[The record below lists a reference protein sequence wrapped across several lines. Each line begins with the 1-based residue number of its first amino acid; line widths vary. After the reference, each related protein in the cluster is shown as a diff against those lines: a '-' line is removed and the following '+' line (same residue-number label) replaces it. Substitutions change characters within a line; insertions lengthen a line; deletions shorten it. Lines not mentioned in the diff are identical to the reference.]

1 MYSLM
6 PTADRGRSSS
16 TSGPYLLGLGIQTA
30 EEEPVRP
37 SAGALIFA
45 SLDGDPSCGGA
56 TNHMENQFAT
66 GGTLSCATPIRN
78 TPHAFEGPHASG
90 APPHLVVCRGRRPAR
105 DGRADR
111 WSGPG

>member
-37 SAGALIFA
+37 SAGSLILA

-56 TNHMENQFAT
+56 TNHMENHRWHPQ
-66 GGTLSCATPIRN
+66 LRN
-78 TPHAFEGPHASG
+78 THPEH
-90 APPHLVVCRGRRPAR
+90 PPCF
-105 DGRADR
+105 
-111 WSGPG
+111 